1 MRMILFGPPGAGKGT
16 QAARLRDGLGVAHL
30 STGDMLRAAVK
41 AGSALGAA
49 ADGYMKRGEL
59 VPDQLVCDL
68 VVERLKDVDCA
79 NGFMLDG
86 FPRTVPQAEALGRT
100 LDGAGIA
107 LDLVLVLEVPD
118 ALIVERITGR
128 RTDPVTGDIY
138 HLKFS
143 PPPAEVAGRLVQRS
157 DDTEEACTTRLRKY
171 HGETTPVLP
180 FFERQG
186 VVVTVDGVGSP
197 DEVTARVSA
206 AIAARRQAI
215 LAARG

>member
-1 MRMILFGPPGAGKGT
+1 M
-16 QAARLRDGLGVAHL
+16 
-30 STGDMLRAAVK
+30 
-41 AGSALGAA
+41 
-49 ADGYMKRGEL
+49 
-59 VPDQLVCDL
+59 
-68 VVERLKDVDCA
+68 
-79 NGFMLDG
+79 
-86 FPRTVPQAEALGRT
+86 
-100 LDGAGIA
+100 
-107 LDLVLVLEVPD
+107 LVLEVPD